1 MAATRNVKDERIHEI
16 VAKLGLSEEHVG
28 SIAQIDHYFDKHRVH
43 ELFNELMTNVL
54 QERPADARQ
63 YILQSLKSLQRHD
76 ASKED
81 PVNRNLYKFQEPYL
95 QQEDFLAIFESYD
108 VLGVQT
114 VPLKYLQQAMEM
126 VGCED
131 ARGALESRYP
141 EIVADGTVN
150 KVSFVFVLQEEH
162 KRAGFSYKQ

>member
-1 MAATRNVKDERIHEI
+1 MAATKNLKDERINAI
-16 VAKLGLSEEHVG
+16 VQKLGLSEEHVG

-63 YILQSLKSLQRHD
+63 YILASLKALQRHD

-81 PVNRNLYKFQEPYL
+81 PLNRNLYKFQEQYL

-114 VPLKYLQQAMEM
+114 VPLKYLEQAMAM
-126 VGCED
+126 VGCEN
-131 ARGALESRYP
+131 ASACLAERYP

-162 KRAGFSYKQ
+162 KRAGFSYK